1 MKDPPYIHSKLKDKK
16 SRQKH
21 NMLAKQ
27 KPMCQ
32 FFICFKVR
40 ENVSENYLKF
50 GEILGEKMPW
60 TQNLILATET
70 LVLLPYHALFKPDR
84 FSSLLLLKIC

>member
-1 MKDPPYIHSKLKDKK
+1 MKDPPYIFACFSKLKDKK

-40 ENVSENYLKF
+40 ENVSENY
-50 GEILGEKMPW
+50 
-60 TQNLILATET
+60 
-70 LVLLPYHALFKPDR
+70 
-84 FSSLLLLKIC
+84 